1 MTWLGEP
8 GGRHKQSTGWDFG
21 ASPSFLPATL
31 LPSPKVS
38 AQPGTT
44 MAFLPL

>member
-21 ASPSFLPATL
+21 ASPSLPATL